1 VYPQEGDQPVPKP
14 LTAAAVAKYRPAA
27 GRRLIRD
34 AGAQSLYLVVHPSG
48 RKSWMMRFRRPSG
61 KPGKIVLGP
70 VHAEGEPPGEPTIG
84 MPLTLAGARMLAAA
98 VHRERAQ
105 GRDPVADHKARRHRQ
120 RAAIEE
126 RAAGTFGACV
136 RRFAHEHARVRT
148 RKWRYTLRQLGL
160 HYPIDG
166 GEPTETAGGLAQLW
180 ADRPARDVDAHDV
193 YAVVEEARRIG
204 TPGIPARTRRA
215 SEARARD
222 LHSALSSLFGWLHRH
237 RLVDANPAAGVHRPP
252 TAMARDRALSE
263 SETRWFWQACDEAGE
278 PFGAIFRLLVLTG
291 QRLGEVAGMRWDEL
305 SEDGTT
311 LALPAMRTKN
321 RRAHVVPLAPAAQA
335 IIAAAPRVEG
345 CRFVFSTTGRTP
357 VSGWSKVKRRLD
369 AAMVVAARAERGPDA
384 TVPPWR
390 LHDLRRTA
398 VTGMA
403 ELGIA
408 PHVIEMAV
416 NHVSGHR
423 GGVAGVYNK
432 SELLPERRAALE
444 RWAAHVAGLVEGK
457 PANVAD
463 LAALRRGR

>member
-1 VYPQEGDQPVPKP
+1 MPKV
-14 LTAAAVAKYRPAA
+14 LTDAAVRRYRPAA
-27 GRRLIRD
+27 RRRIIRD
-34 AGAQSLYLVVHPSG
+34 AKAQSLYLVVQPSG
-48 RKSWMMRFRRPSG
+48 RKSWMMRFRRPGG

-136 RRFAHEHARVRT
+136 RRFADEHARVRT

-166 GEPTETAGGLAQLW
+166 GEPTETAGGLAQRW

-222 LHSALSSLFGWLHRH
+222 LHSALSSMFGWLHRH

-252 TAMARDRALSE
+252 TAMARDRVLSE
-263 SETRWFWQACDEAGE
+263 SEIRWLWRACDEVGE
-278 PFGAIFRLLVLTG
+278 PFGATFRLLLLTG

-305 SEDGTT
+305 SEDGAT
-311 LALPAMRTKN
+311 LALPATRTKN
-321 RRAHVVPLAPAAQA
+321 RRAHVVPLAPAARE
-335 IIAAAPRVEG
+335 IVERAPRIEG
-345 CRFVFSTTGRTP
+345 CKFVFSTTGRTP
-357 VSGWSKVKRRLD
+357 VSGWSKAKRRLD
-369 AAMVVAARAERGPDA
+369 QLMLAAAREERGPDA
-384 TVPPWR
+384 TVPAWR

-398 VTGMA
+398 ITNMA
-403 ELGIA
+403 ELGVR
-408 PHVIEMAV
+408 PDVIEMAV

-432 SELLPERRAALE
+432 SELLPERRAALA
-444 RWAAHVAGLVEGK
+444 RWAQHVAGVVSGK
-457 PANVAD
+457 PANVVAM
-463 LAALRRGR
+463 ARRGRRR